1 MAISDEERR
10 IFEELSMDIERNDP
24 AFVRRMSSASVNVRG
39 TILNV
44 MILIAGI
51 ILLLS
56 GVSMNNLLVGIVGFC
71 VMCYSGFRACS
82 GKGVRVNTKD
92 DETGIGPGL
101 RV

>member
-10 IFEELSMDIERNDP
+10 IFEELSLDIEKSDP
-24 AFVRRMSSASVNVRG
+24 AFSRRMSG
-39 TILNV
+39 TYINIHGTVLNV

-51 ILLLS
+51 ILLFA
-56 GVSMNNLLVGIVGFC
+56 GVSMNNLLVGIAGFC

-82 GKGVRVNTKD
+82 GKGIKTNTKD
-92 DETGIGPGL
+92 DDTDSGQGL